1 MAEEIKAKARRIW
14 EEIVPNA
21 DVEALAEVIAEDQV
35 DHSARPDE
43 PQGLAGVQQ
52 TVLWLG
58 RVFSDQRWEIHQVIG
73 EGDTVVVYCTL
84 HGRHT
89 GDLMG
94 IPPTN
99 RDIAV
104 AYVHIVRF
112 RDGKAVEYWSVRDD
126 MALMRQLGVLPGRP
140 EPAQKAGYQPSRT
153 PAVRTSATTE
163 LSTSGS

>member
-1 MAEEIKAKARRIW
+1 MAEELKAKARRIW

-21 DVEALAEVIAEDQV
+21 DVEALAEVIAEDQI

-52 TVLWLG
+52 TALWLG
-58 RVFSDQRWEIHQVIG
+58 RVFSDQRWEIRQVIS

-94 IPPTN
+94 ILPTN
-99 RDIAV
+99 REV
-104 AYVHIVRF
+104 AQDYVHILRF
-112 RDGKAVEYWSVRDD
+112 EDGKAVEHWGVRDD
-126 MALMRQLGVLPGRP
+126 MALMQQLGVLPGRP
-140 EPAQKAGYQPSRT
+140 APVAAS
-153 PAVRTSATTE
+153 
-163 LSTSGS
+163 

>member
-1 MAEEIKAKARRIW
+1 MAEELKAKARQTW
-14 EEIVPNA
+14 AEIFPNA
-21 DVEALAEVIAEDQV
+21 DVERLAEVIAEDLI

-73 EGDTVVVYCTL
+73 EGDIVVVYCTL

-94 IPPTN
+94 IAPTN
-99 RDIAV
+99 REVAV
-104 AYVHIVRF
+104 DYVHIVRF
-112 RDGKAVEYWSVRDD
+112 RAGKAVEYWSVRDD
-126 MALMRQLGVLPGRP
+126 MALMRQLGVMPGRDAP
-140 EPAQKAGYQPSRT
+140 VAVAG
-153 PAVRTSATTE
+153 
-163 LSTSGS
+163 

>member
-1 MAEEIKAKARRIW
+1 MSEELKTKARRIW
-14 EEIVPNA
+14 EEIIPNA
-21 DVEALAEVIAEDQV
+21 DVERLAEEIAEDLI

-52 TVLWLG
+52 TVLWLE
-58 RVFSDQRWEIHQVIG
+58 RVFSEQRWEIHHVIG

-99 RDIAV
+99 RDVAV
-104 AYVHIVRF
+104 DYVHIVRF
-112 RDGKAVEYWSVRDD
+112 RSGKAVEYWSVRDD
-126 MALMRQLGVLPGRP
+126 MALMRQLGALPERP
-140 EPAQKAGYQPSRT
+140 APVPVAG
-153 PAVRTSATTE
+153 
-163 LSTSGS
+163 

>member
-1 MAEEIKAKARRIW
+1 MAEEINAKARRTW

-21 DVEALAEVIAEDQV
+21 DVEALAEVIAEDLI

-58 RVFSDQRWEIHQVIG
+58 RVFNDQRWEIHQVIG
-73 EGDTVVVYCTL
+73 EGDIVVVYCTL

-94 IPPTN
+94 IAPTN
-99 RDIAV
+99 REVAV
-104 AYVHIVRF
+104 DYVHIVRF

-126 MALMRQLGVLPGRP
+126 MALMRQLGALPGRP
-140 EPAQKAGYQPSRT
+140 APVAVAG
-153 PAVRTSATTE
+153 
-163 LSTSGS
+163 

>member
-1 MAEEIKAKARRIW
+1 MSEELKAKARRTW
-14 EEIVPNA
+14 EEIIPTA
-21 DVEALAEVIAEDQV
+21 DLERLAEVIAEDLI

-58 RVFSDQRWEIHQVIG
+58 TVFSDQRWEIHHVIG

-99 RDIAV
+99 REVAV
-104 AYVHIVRF
+104 DYVHIVRF
-112 RDGKAVEYWSVRDD
+112 RGGKAVEYWSVRDD
-126 MALMRQLGVLPGRP
+126 MALMRQLGALPERP
-140 EPAQKAGYQPSRT
+140 TPVAVAG
-153 PAVRTSATTE
+153 
-163 LSTSGS
+163 